1 MLDETLK
8 SVKEAEAKAAAV
20 LQKAEEKSGSIVEEA
35 KAKAKTMKAE
45 TENRIRTQ
53 RQDAEDAFVKDNETQ
68 LSEAEASAQKE
79 ADALRQLVEPKR
91 EEALEAVI
99 TSLV

>member
-1 MLDETLK
+1 MKVALVTGASRGIGKACAIRL
-8 SVKEAEAKAAAV
+8 AKDGYAV
-20 LQKAEEKSGSIVEEA
+20 VINYSHSEE
-35 KAKAKTMKAE
+35 
-45 TENRIRTQ
+45 Q
-53 RQDAEDAFVKDNETQ
+53 
-68 LSEAEASAQKE
+68 AQKE

>member
-1 MLDETLK
+1 MRTDFKDEAMERWMPIQELPGYSVSDRGRIMKDETG
-8 SVKEAEAKAAAV
+8 
-20 LQKAEEKSGSIVEEA
+20 QK
-35 KAKAKTMKAE
+35 
-45 TENRIRTQ
+45 IRTQ
-53 RQDAEDAFVKDNETQ
+53 KEQAEEEARQMSENSLK
-68 LSEAEASAQKE
+68 EAEASAQKE

>member
-1 MLDETLK
+1 MDAQTNVT
-8 SVKEAEAKAAAV
+8 STG
-20 LQKAEEKSGSIVEEA
+20 QK
-35 KAKAKTMKAE
+35 
-45 TENRIRTQ
+45 IRTQ
-53 RQDAEDAFVKDNETQ
+53 KEQAEEEARQMSENSLK
-68 LSEAEASAQKE
+68 EAEASAQKE